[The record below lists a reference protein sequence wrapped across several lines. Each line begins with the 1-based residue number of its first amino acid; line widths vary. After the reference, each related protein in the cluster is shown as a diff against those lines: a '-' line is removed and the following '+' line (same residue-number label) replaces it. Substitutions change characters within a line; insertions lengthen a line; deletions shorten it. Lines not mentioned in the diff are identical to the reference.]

1 MAVPSTSCLP
11 AAPLRSTTRSRPP
24 RPPASV
30 SLPPPLPETLGVKAG
45 ACAVCWQPGARA
57 HSPAGC
63 PPSIRAPPSRYIR
76 VTARPPARPVP
87 CGALRLAPSPSSP
100 LPSVR
105 AAPALSPSAP
115 ALRGVRPGPAQGGG
129 GSGSVRIA
137 GRLGECGGVR
147 GGRAGFAATS
157 APLSLGGA
165 TSLVPHVPA
174 AARRGRRCVPSVA
187 PPQLLEALPAPPSP
201 RSGPG
206 AAGAAGS

>member
-1 MAVPSTSCLP
+1 M
-11 AAPLRSTTRSRPP
+11 
-24 RPPASV
+24 
-30 SLPPPLPETLGVKAG
+30 
-45 ACAVCWQPGARA
+45 CWQPGARA

-63 PPSIRAPPSRYIR
+63 SPSLRAPPSRYIR

-129 GSGSVRIA
+129 GSGSVSVRVA

-147 GGRAGFAATS
+147 GGRAGLTATS

-165 TSLVPHVPA
+165 TSLVPHIPA

-187 PPQLLEALPAPPSP
+187 PPQLLAALPAPPLRGAALGRPARRGRAAGTCAERSV
-201 RSGPG
+201 RSGAGLSWGPG
-206 AAGAAGS
+206 VPAAVVGLSASTG